1 MKKTIKEQQN
11 ENKRKTGAWIFTGIF
26 HALICLL
33 FFLVSWTE
41 PDPLPIEKIIEIEF
55 DEGTTGSSGG
65 TNSTQSNANIQPQTP
80 LSPSEKVSTQNESP
94 VITPNN
100 NNPTTNTTKPITAN
114 TTKPTNTNAEPKPNT
129 NALFGGM
136 SGNGNG
142 NGEGS
147 GEGDNSGTGLG
158 NKPGNGNNGSGN
170 SGTGLNLRGRKLLN
184 KPIPNNPTNER
195 GKVVLNIWVNP
206 DGWVTRANL
215 NTAQS
220 TTTNPTLVALCIEEI
235 KKKQLCY
242 ADESFSEE
250 VKGTYTFNFDF
261 N

>member
-1 MKKTIKEQQN
+1 MKKNIKEHQN
-11 ENKRKTGAWIFTGIF
+11 EKRRKTGAWIFAGIF
-26 HALICLL
+26 HALLLLL

-41 PDPLPIEKIIEIEF
+41 PDPLPIEKVIEIEF

-65 TNSTQSNANIQPQTP
+65 SSSQSAARPQEETP
-80 LSPSEKVSTQNESP
+80 LTPSEKVNTQNESP
-94 VITPNN
+94 VFTPNN
-100 NNPTTNTTKPITAN
+100 NQTKPVSTNKPNTTNTTNPVN
-114 TTKPTNTNAEPKPNT
+114 TEPKPNT

-136 SGNGNG
+136 TGNGNG
-142 NGEGS
+142 NGEGD
-147 GEGDNSGTGLG
+147 GDGDKSGTGLG
-158 NKPGNGNNGSGN
+158 NKPGNGNNGAGN

-206 DGWVTRANL
+206 DGWVTRANV
-215 NTAQS
+215 NTALS

-242 ADESFSEE
+242 ADESFSDE